1 MLNIKKLAYDHD
13 LDQIS
18 LAEIM
23 ECTQPTVSHYYNGK
37 RDISRPHLKKLV
49 AHFGEDVVAQYIVSE
64 EEFFAQAR
72 YNIRTGNVGGNVVAG
87 NNNRV
92 GVPTPKHEDV
102 ELIDEDEPH
111 LKETVIIGPEII
123 NQPGLDIRQELEKD
137 NLPVV
142 TKYTQDIVPLH
153 DAKVYL
159 ENDEMSPEIE
169 ANDPVLIRFLDS
181 ISVVPGRM
189 YFVDLFRGGVVRWV
203 FPQEDGSLILRSTN
217 TPDMHVPLDSVK
229 SISEVVAIWKR
240 PKSMP
245 IEHIT
250 MQASLE
256 HRDHQIDEL
265 LSQQGRLIGIIE
277 DQLK

>member
-1 MLNIKKLAYDHD
+1 MLNIRKLAQDYSLKQED
-13 LDQIS
+13 LADLLSCSQSVIS
-18 LAEIM
+18 
-23 ECTQPTVSHYYNGK
+23 TYYNAG
-37 RDISRPHLKKLV
+37 RPISRKHMRILV
-49 AHFGEDVVAQYIVSE
+49 EHFTQSVLDKYEVTT
-64 EEFFAQAR
+64 EEFFAQPR
-72 YNIRTGNVGGNVVAG
+72 YNISTGNVGGNVVAG

-92 GVPTPKHEDV
+92 GVPTPKREDV
-102 ELIDEDEPH
+102 ELIDEDEPQ
-111 LKETVIIGPEII
+111 LKETVILGPEII
-123 NQPGLDIRQELEKD
+123 NQPGLDIRQELKKD

-169 ANDPVLIRFLDS
+169 ANDPVLIRFFDS
-181 ISVVPGRM
+181 TSVVPGRM
-189 YFVDLFRGGVVRWV
+189 YFVDLYRGGVVRWV
-203 FPQEDGSLILRSTN
+203 FPQEDGSLVLRSTN
-217 TPDMHVPLDSVK
+217 TPDMNVPLDSVK